1 MATRFKEGQH
11 IFFLMRNGETQLDSQ
26 NKPRYYLTRDRAEKY
41 ARSDSEIVEYAP
53 VYNTESDCFVSK
65 DVVNEYSLKQLVDK
79 LVSLNDENLAQRV
92 IDNSDVQ
99 WCLSELQDI
108 LAADVV
114 TAPQWINCEDKLPP
128 FGEDVLMLF
137 ESNMT
142 VGFLRDTDEHLT
154 FWSAYVDD
162 GFYTD
167 CEESPLYWMSLPER
181 PKMDGGD
188 GDA

>member
-1 MATRFKEGQH
+1 MAARFEEGQH
-11 IFFLMRNGETQLDSQ
+11 IFFLMRDGETQLDSQ
-26 NKPRYYLTRDRAEKY
+26 NKPRYYLNRDRARKY
-41 ARSDSEIVEYAP
+41 AISDSEIVEYAP
-53 VYNTESDCFVSK
+53 VYNTESGCFVGK
-65 DVVNEYSLKQLVDK
+65 DAVNECELKQLVDE

-92 IDNSDVQ
+92 INDSDVQ

-114 TAPQWINCEDKLPP
+114 EVKWINCEDKLPP

-162 GFYTD
+162 AGYTD
-167 CEESPLYWMSLPER
+167 CEESPLYWMPLPER

-188 GDA
+188 GDE